1 MVAANGKEAKRQSG
15 NESHNTDAPEA
26 RFVHL
31 RATQSA
37 GLSVW
42 LEPDSNRRG
51 ICPNVT
57 DGGRKTSLVLALVV
71 FGGALLG
78 GLLLML
84 PEALRDEPD
93 GSRSMV
99 WFAVAVVAAGGWSA
113 HCCSPTAGSLRRQ
126 QRPDWLET
134 QAGTRG
140 MVEQVQ
146 KGQQRSDAPAVPP
159 GPKTG
164 GPEGYD
170 QS

>member
-1 MVAANGKEAKRQSG
+1 MPQRHGWR
-15 NESHNTDAPEA
+15 PE
-26 RFVHL
+26 
-31 RATQSA
+31 
-37 GLSVW
+37 
-42 LEPDSNRRG
+42 N
-51 ICPNVT
+51 I
-57 DGGRKTSLVLALVV
+57 LVLALVV

-99 WFAVAVVAAGGWSA
+99 WYAVAVVAAGGV
-113 HCCSPTAGSLRRQ
+113 AGALLLAYGRKLRRQ

-134 QAGTRG
+134 QGWHQG

-146 KGQQRSDAPAVPP
+146 KGQQRGSDAPAVPP